1 MSDEH
6 VSKGLDFAGNTTALR
21 RRRTPFVLCLLALT
35 GTGLLALAPGS
46 RAAEEASTEQ
56 SVEAS
61 INPEVSWGS
70 AEGCVQNI
78 QTNNFGV
85 LTPEA
90 TTPEIDA
97 FDASPESVAS
107 IDGSGNHVWV
117 GCVTT
122 NTGLESVTAQ
132 GLRNMSSSGDELPLS
147 DVYIGLTNASKHQRL
162 DGGFAGCVI
171 KAGQQT
177 PGACSLPTGG
187 LAETLLTEADPG
199 TTELD
204 WQYQLELP
212 ANQAVGSYSG
222 GEVVFTATA
231 GEAPTRGGA
240 PS

>member
-6 VSKGLDFAGNTTALR
+6 VSKDLDCAVSITALR
-21 RRRTPFVLCLLALT
+21 RRRTPFVLCALVLT
-35 GTGLLALAPGS
+35 GTGLLALAPRS

-90 TTPEIDA
+90 TTPEIGA
-97 FDASPESVAS
+97 FDASPESAAS

-122 NTGLESVTAQ
+122 NTGLESVSAQ
-132 GLRNMSSSGDELPLS
+132 GLRNMSSSDDELPLS
-147 DVYIGLTNASKHQRL
+147 DIYIGLTNASKHHRL
-162 DGGFAGCVI
+162 NGGIAGCVI

-177 PGACSLPTGG
+177 PGACSLPAGG
-187 LAETLLTEADPG
+187 SAETLLTEADPG

-212 ANQAVGSYSG
+212 PNQAMGSYSG

-231 GEAPTRGGA
+231 GEAPTRGGGA
-240 PS
+240 S